1 MGFKI
6 RKSFKIAPGL
16 RINLSKS
23 GASVSVGKAGATV
36 NVSRRGVKSTV
47 GLPGTGLSHT
57 QNLSANKTDD
67 QKVGRV
73 SNGIPGWVSLLVIL
87 LVIWVVAKL
96 I

>member
-36 NVSRRGVKSTV
+36 NVSKRGVKSTV

-67 QKVGRV
+67 GKAVRA
-73 SNGIPGWVSLLVIL
+73 SNRIPGWVFILVIL